1 MARHAHKGRSTVK
14 RRNPHWTRPT
24 AAVTS
29 LGDRAIRTRSRASS
43 ECSAAPENGRGE
55 QAGVSARIRSLIT
68 AVQINDD
75 SRIEEAVLDLSRSR
89 RIFAPLAFAVG
100 AFALLFDGL
109 RLLVSNWRLTLVQ
122 IVPAMWI
129 WLAMFDI
136 KLHVLHGKT
145 FNVLR
150 GPALIPVGVLII
162 TITIASFFL
171 NAVFA
176 FAIARS
182 RKPKIRPAVAQAR
195 QHIRPI
201 AISGAVFGGSACL
214 FDDCGDALGT
224 TMVHAVARDRRR
236 PNDGRLRCGP
246 VPADRSQTDVL

>member
-1 MARHAHKGRSTVK
+1 
-14 RRNPHWTRPT
+14 
-24 AAVTS
+24 
-29 LGDRAIRTRSRASS
+29 
-43 ECSAAPENGRGE
+43 
-55 QAGVSARIRSLIT
+55 
-68 AVQINDD
+68 
-75 SRIEEAVLDLSRSR
+75 
-89 RIFAPLAFAVG
+89 
-100 AFALLFDGL
+100 
-109 RLLVSNWRLTLVQ
+109 VSNWRLTLVQ